1 MVVRAVRFDEID
13 SSEFIFDAGFN
24 IADFKVEPLSV
35 GGRVLI
41 ILQYQVVGVWLLHL
55 DHSSQIARLKA

>member
-1 MVVRAVRFDEID
+1 MVVRAVRFDEIN
-13 SSEFIFDAGFN
+13 SSEFVFDVGFD
-24 IADFKVEPLSV
+24 IADFEVEPLGV

-41 ILQYQVVGVWLLHL
+41 ILQDQVVGVRLLHL